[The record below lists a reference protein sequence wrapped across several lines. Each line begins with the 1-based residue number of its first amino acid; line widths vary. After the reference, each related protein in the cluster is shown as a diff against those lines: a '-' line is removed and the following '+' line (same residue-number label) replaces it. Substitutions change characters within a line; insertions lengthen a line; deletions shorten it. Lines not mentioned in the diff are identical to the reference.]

1 MKLMTSAVLSLA
13 ALAAACSGQTAQGP
27 LTVALSFAPNP
38 PVKGLDTLT
47 VTVRDANG
55 NPVTGASVRIKSTMP
70 MMSMS
75 GPILTPP
82 DKGSGTYTVRANL
95 EYATTWV
102 FDVTATANGATGT
115 TRVTQSVK

>member
-1 MKLMTSAVLSLA
+1 MKLLPLMVLSLA
-13 ALAAACSGQTAQGP
+13 ALTVSCSGKPAQGP

-38 PVKGLDTLT
+38 SVKGLDTLT

-55 NPVTGASVRIKSTMP
+55 NPVTGAAVRIKTTMP

-82 DKGSGTYTVRANL
+82 DKGAGTYTVRANL
-95 EYATTWV
+95 EYATTWI
-102 FDVTATANGATGT
+102 FDVAATANGAAGT

>member
-1 MKLMTSAVLSLA
+1 MKLMTLAVLSLA
-13 ALAAACSGQTAQGP
+13 ALTASCSGKAAP

-38 PVKGLDTLT
+38 PVKGLDALT

-55 NPVTGASVRIKSTMP
+55 NPVTGAAVRIKTTMP

-75 GPILTPP
+75 GPILTPL
-82 DKGSGTYTVRANL
+82 DKGAGTYTVRANL

-102 FDVTATANGATGT
+102 FDVTASGSGAAGT